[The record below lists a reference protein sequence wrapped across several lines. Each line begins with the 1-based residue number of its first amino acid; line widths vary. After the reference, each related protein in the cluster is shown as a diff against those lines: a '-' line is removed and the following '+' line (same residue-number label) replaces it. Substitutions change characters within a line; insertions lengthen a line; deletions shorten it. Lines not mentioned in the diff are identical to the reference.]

1 MNNILKKSVI
11 TISLA
16 NFVLFASP
24 TTSTASTLKP
34 LTINQFHACAKGY
47 YKNSSGS
54 CIHSPAK
61 KVGKAWP
68 VGSSAKCADSTYSY
82 SVHRRGTCSRHGGVA
97 IWR

>member
-1 MNNILKKSVI
+1 MRKVLKKVVL

-24 TTSTASTLKP
+24 TIAMASAIEP
-34 LTINQFHACAKGY
+34 LTVNHFHECGKGY

-61 KVGKAWP
+61 KVGDAWP
-68 VGSSAKCADSTYSY
+68 VGSSAKCADSTFSY
-82 SVHRRGTCSRHGGVA
+82 SVHRRGTCSHHGGVA
-97 IWR
+97 VWR